1 MQEEEGEMVTPGEV
15 LGKATELKA
24 GKGAYIGSY
33 RDTDLQYVFSSLT
46 GLRRTVS
53 PSPDSPDQRPTVEVT
68 GHKAHGAVPEPGSVV
83 IARVTKVMAKTASAD
98 IMCVGPKSVRDK
110 FTGIIRQQ
118 DVRSTEIDKVDMH
131 LSFRPGDIIRALVL
145 SLGDARAYYLS
156 TAKNELGVVSAESAA
171 GQGYQ
176 LSNEINLLELRS
188 QVLMASDV
196 LNRGDLSINK
206 DLLNHEFLSAS
217 GATGFFHLKFKPDIQ
232 QIADFQTIIMM
243 QALAFYAVPFEKE
256 TGLNKKVNLAQFASF
271 FSPRELGSFITP
283 LYGSESSDSPQSIDP
298 SPQSLLQEL
307 SDCFDLPPDYFQ
319 QLPRDLRLDLND
331 AAFDLSNGPVLDECG
346 KELGEILLNLSRA
359 WELGETSTSQALACK
374 LPMLERSL
382 TNNAKSAFGKRLI
395 SSGRRFQSMGQYGQ
409 GELQKIA
416 QTMITTGK
424 LLSASSM
431 PLETDEES
439 KKETRVF
446 KFGELQVEITPQKAN
461 IGAVI
466 GLVFGILSWELA
478 QGIQSIPESSL
489 EYANDNAL
497 LLAKSLR
504 VALLALCFS
513 SAFLSA
519 CTTVALFLLARQLKS
534 KED

>member
-1 MQEEEGEMVTPGEV
+1 MQEEGEMVTPGEV
-15 LGKATELKA
+15 LGKAAELKA

-131 LSFRPGDIIRALVL
+131 LSFRPGDIIRALVVSLMLEL

-171 GQGYQ
+171 G
-176 LSNEINLLELRS
+176 
-188 QVLMASDV
+188 
-196 LNRGDLSINK
+196 
-206 DLLNHEFLSAS
+206 
-217 GATGFFHLKFKPDIQ
+217 ATLVPISWTEMQCPLTG
-232 QIADFQTIIMM
+232 QIEQR
-243 QALAFYAVPFEKE
+243 
-256 TGLNKKVNLAQFASF
+256 KVAK
-271 FSPRELGSFITP
+271 
-283 LYGSESSDSPQSIDP
+283 
-298 SPQSLLQEL
+298 
-307 SDCFDLPPDYFQ
+307 DCFDLPPDYFQ
-319 QLPRDLRLDLND
+319 QLPSDLRLDLND
-331 AAFDLSNGPVLDECG
+331 AAFDLSNGSVLDECG

-359 WELGETSTSQALACK
+359 WEL
-374 LPMLERSL
+374 
-382 TNNAKSAFGKRLI
+382 AFGKRLI

-416 QTMITTGK
+416 QTMITSGK

-431 PLETDEES
+431 PMETDKES

-504 VALLALCFS
+504 VALLAVCFS

-534 KED
+534 EED